1 MFTFVRNSN
10 ANRRKVA
17 LFEESEPR
25 DYAHGCMFIIACLR
39 GSLYL
44 NILSALVSK
53 KNNNRHIH

>member
-25 DYAHGCMFIIACLR
+25 DYAHGRMFER
-39 GSLYL
+39 FP
-44 NILSALVSK
+44 ILKHSECDRFK
-53 KNNNRHIH
+53 EK